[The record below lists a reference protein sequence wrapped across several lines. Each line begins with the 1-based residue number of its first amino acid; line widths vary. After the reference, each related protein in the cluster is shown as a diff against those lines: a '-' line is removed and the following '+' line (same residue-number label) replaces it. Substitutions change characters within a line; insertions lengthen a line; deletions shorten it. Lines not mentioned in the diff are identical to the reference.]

1 MKAGDIILLPF
12 PFAELTSIKVR
23 PAVVIGITADKY
35 KDLIVSAISSI
46 VPEHLNKNEILIA
59 PGSKNGL
66 RVKSVIKVDRI
77 VTVKR
82 DSIIATL
89 GKLSPVQLT
98 FFKQKFKNI
107 IV

>member
-59 PGSKNGL
+59 QSPGQSTAEIYSNL
-66 RVKSVIKVDRI
+66 
-77 VTVKR
+77 
-82 DSIIATL
+82 
-89 GKLSPVQLT
+89 
-98 FFKQKFKNI
+98 N
-107 IV
+107 